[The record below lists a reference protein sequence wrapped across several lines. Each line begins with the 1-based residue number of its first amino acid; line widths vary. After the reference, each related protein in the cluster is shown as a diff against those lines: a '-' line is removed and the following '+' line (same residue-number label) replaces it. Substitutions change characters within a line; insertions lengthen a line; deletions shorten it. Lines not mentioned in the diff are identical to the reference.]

1 MAHLPQ
7 DIQRLSIPSE
17 MDARYSGASARP
29 AFDGADPIRVA
40 ERDEV
45 KRQQQQDHEFSVAG
59 PEVQKASGRIA
70 TANGASRGQ
79 EAVEEEK
86 RKAKAAADRAELL
99 VMLSSMER
107 EMDWLESQMQIE
119 LNTMQLLDKEIDF
132 LRGLNE
138 DNIYDESGALK
149 SEVQDYLESKGY
161 QDVSDMDTQDIMLAL
176 DKSEVEAYEN
186 RAESQRR
193 YDDYRSKHDSIKDRV
208 RDMDFDGQTP
218 QQARDILEREVP
230 EVAQEV
236 EFEAQNAVVE
246 QVAEST
252 ATATKVDSKSS
263 GFSMGGLG

>member
-1 MAHLPQ
+1 MGALPPKFEKATNPLVHEQ
-7 DIQRLSIPSE
+7 MQ
-17 MDARYSGASARP
+17 ATY
-29 AFDGADPIRVA
+29 GADQGEANVRSA
-40 ERDEV
+40 ERDAEKRV
-45 KRQQQQDHEFSVAG
+45 KQRDHEFSIAG

-79 EAVEEEK
+79 EAVEKEK

-99 VMLSSMER
+99 AVLSSMER
-107 EMDWLESQMQIE
+107 EMDWLESQMQVE
-119 LNTMQLLDKEIDF
+119 LNTMQLLDKEIEF

-138 DNIYDESGALK
+138 DNIYDKDGALK

-161 QDVSDMDTQDIMLAL
+161 KDVGDMDAQDVMLAL
-176 DKSEVEAYEN
+176 DKSEVEAHEN
-186 RAESQRR
+186 RAESQRK
-193 YDDYRSKHDSIKDRV
+193 YDDYQGKHDKIKDRV
-208 RDMDFDGQTP
+208 RDMDFEGETP
-218 QQARDILEREVP
+218 EKARDILEREAP

-252 ATATKVDSKSS
+252 VTETKVDSKSS